1 MQQEND
7 ISKDW
12 KRNFNIAHW
21 LMMAHQRALVVP
33 ARRHFGTQALA
44 FPCLFALGL
53 MGLWYVAT
61 ADPGMLAYMG
71 FWLLFLV
78 VRRIEAVKIAGQVS
92 SHSDGKTI
100 NLGSNEYLAKMF
112 YEPLCVGILG
122 GIFYWI
128 YTENG
133 LRPTGLPY
141 FLLAGIVSLPFVEG
155 VKQTLWQRRIQGMQD
170 ARIDNEMLMEDF
182 NNQNRG

>member
-12 KRNFNIAHW
+12 KRNINIAFS
-21 LMMAHQRALVVP
+21 LMTMHQRALVVP
-33 ARRHFGTQALA
+33 VRRHFGTQALA

-53 MGLWYVAT
+53 IMLWYVAT
-61 ADPGMLAYMG
+61 ADPRMLAYMG

-78 VRRIEAVKIAGQVS
+78 VRRIEAVKIAGQVH
-92 SHSDGKTI
+92 SHYDGMPI
-100 NLGSNEYLAKMF
+100 NLGSDERKAKMY

-122 GIFYWI
+122 GIFFWI

-133 LRPTGLPY
+133 LRTTGLPS
-141 FLLAGIVSLPFVEG
+141 FLMAGIVSLPFVEG
-155 VKQTLWQRRIQGMQD
+155 VKQTLWQRRIQGMRD
-170 ARIDNEMLMEDF
+170 AQLDQEMVMEEF
-182 NNQNRG
+182 NNRR